1 MVSTTWQAAGVPQR
15 LTEGSE
21 SAWLPAA
28 AAGRVAFISNRADAN
43 LWSVALDTISGVA
56 QGSLRRMTRG
66 PGILGYLSLTSDD
79 RTLAYFSVRLGQ
91 GDIFLRDLHD
101 NVERV
106 VHEGPASPTGGD
118 RASAMAGKWDP
129 AISPSGDKLAFGTR
143 TPGGDRALR
152 PIFVLSLTDGTWE
165 QLGEDCGGRARE
177 WVDERRL
184 IIQRFGRPNS
194 IAVIDTDTRAQ
205 IDLLSSPE
213 RSVTN
218 PRLSPDR
225 RWMTFEATRPGE
237 PSGVFVCPYREQ
249 SIPESEWILVEPCA
263 THPFWSAHGRLLF
276 YTPIGT
282 NPLVRNVIRARR
294 FAPESG
300 LTGEPVAVYASS
312 EMAMPAYLPGTT
324 PIATRDEIILVLGD
338 YRGDVWLMDLT
349 AP

>member
-1 MVSTTWQAAGVPQR
+1 MVSTTWQPTGAMQR
-15 LTEGSE
+15 LTDGSE

-28 AAGRVAFISNRADAN
+28 AAGRVAFISSRADAN
-43 LWSVALDTISGVA
+43 LWSVALDTVNGIA
-56 QGSLRRMTRG
+56 QGSPRRMTRG
-66 PGILGYLSLTSDD
+66 PGIIGYLSLTSDH

-101 NVERV
+101 GVERV
-106 VHEGPASPTGGD
+106 VHEGPASPSRG
-118 RASAMAGKWDP
+118 AMAGKWDP
-129 AISPSGDKLAFGTR
+129 AISPSGGKLAFGTR
-143 TPGGDRALR
+143 APGGDRALR
-152 PIFVLSLTDGTWE
+152 PIFVMSLTDGTWE
-165 QLGEDCGGRARE
+165 QLGEDCGGRVRE

-194 IAVIDTDTRAQ
+194 IAVFDTETRAQ
-205 IDLLSSPE
+205 VDLLSSLE

-225 RWMTFEATRPGE
+225 RWMTFEAARPGQ
-237 PSGVFVCPYREQ
+237 PSGVFVCPYREE
-249 SIPESEWILVEPCA
+249 SIPESEWILVEPRA
-263 THPFWSAHGRLLF
+263 TNPFWSADGRLLF
-276 YTPIGT
+276 YTPVGI
-282 NPLVRNVIRARR
+282 NPLVRNLIRARR

-300 LTGEPVAVYASS
+300 PTGDPIAVYASS

-338 YRGDVWLMDLT
+338 YRGDVWMMDLT